1 MKKIDL
7 NIKTDSFLLW
17 EKEYKYKYKDEDRIY
32 YLDKIK
38 ILDHKKDNTAIL
50 IEIFTN
56 ILKKQNLDI
65 KITRDDVVWL
75 FHYFNSVFL

>member
-7 NIKTDSFLLW
+7 NIKADSFLLW
-17 EKEYKYKYKDEDRIY
+17 EKEYKYKYKDEDRVY

-38 ILDHKKDNTAIL
+38 NLDHKKDNTAIL

-65 KITRDDVVWL
+65 KIIRDDVVWL